1 MRQST
6 PLLWLL
12 PLLVLGSCASEG
24 EHDEHGRE
32 SSEHESEHDG
42 DEHGADEHDGGHD
55 DSARAH
61 DGWRPLFDG
70 TSTAGWMNYGKATI
84 AKGWEAQDGALVMV
98 GGGGDIVTADE
109 YEDFELELEWQV
121 APGGNSG
128 VFFNVVDGLGAV
140 WSSGPEMQV
149 LDNTTHHDGKNVLT
163 SAGSCYALYPPSRD
177 VTRPAGQWNQA
188 RLMSKN
194 GHVQHWLNGTL
205 LCEYTIGSDDWNER
219 VAASKFKDMPEFGSA
234 SRGRIA
240 LQDHGDRVAFRN
252 LRIREL

>member
-1 MRQST
+1 MRHLTRTS
-6 PLLWLL
+6 WLL
-12 PLLVLGSCASEG
+12 PLLALCACASNG
-24 EHDEHGRE
+24 EHGEGGEHG
-32 SSEHESEHDG
+32 DG
-42 DEHGADEHDGGHD
+42 DGSGDHAEEQATDSD
-55 DSARAH
+55 D
-61 DGWRPLFDG
+61 WRSLFDG
-70 TSTAGWMNYGKATI
+70 ESAAGWMNYGKGGVAT
-84 AKGWEAQDGALVMV
+84 GWEAQDGALVMV

-128 VFFNVVDGLGAV
+128 IFFNVVDGLGAV

-149 LDNTTHHDGKNVLT
+149 LDNTTHQDGKNVLT
-163 SAGSCYALYPPSRD
+163 SSGSCYALYAPARD

-194 GHVQHWLNGTL
+194 GHVQHWLNGAL

-219 VAASKFKDMPEFGSA
+219 VAASKFKDMPQFGSA